1 MMGVLTISRELGSGG
16 DGIGKV
22 VAQELGWSLLDN
34 DGFAEAAQSYGYVR
48 AELEQVDER
57 KPGLIDRFFR
67 DRQLVYLDIMRAI
80 VYESAL
86 KNDFVI
92 LGRGAHILLEGIEG
106 VFRTRILAPEDYRRR
121 TLVKNEGVTP
131 SMAEQFIHHNDHERM
146 AYTRHFF
153 DVRWG
158 EPSHF
163 DLMLNT
169 GLFHEDMATRL
180 LVNIMKEE
188 KFLCLQPSESQKLR
202 NLAFGQKIKATI
214 MTDERI
220 DASGIVVECPEPGRL
235 LLHGRVNSDEE
246 KELAESIARGY
257 AGVRELQS
265 ELVVMPPIEGWYPV

>member
-1 MMGVLTISRELGSGG
+1 MGVLTISRELGSGG
-16 DGIGKV
+16 DAIGKK
-22 VAQELGWSLLDN
+22 VAQELGWALLDN
-34 DGFAEAAQSYGYVR
+34 DGFADAAQSYGYVR

-86 KNDFVI
+86 KNNFVI
-92 LGRGAHILLEGIEG
+92 LGRGSHILLEGIEG
-106 VFRTRILAPEDYRRR
+106 VFRARIVASRDYRQR
-121 TLVKNEGVTP
+121 TLVKNEGITP
-131 SMAEQFIHHNDHERM
+131 SMAEQFIRHNDDERM

-163 DLMLNT
+163 DIILNT
-169 GLFHEDMATRL
+169 GLFSEDMSVCL
-180 LVNIMKEE
+180 LVNILKSE
-188 KFLCLQPSESQKLR
+188 KFPQSEPSESQKLQ
-202 NLAFGQKIKATI
+202 NLAFAQKIKATI

-220 DASGIVVECPEPGRL
+220 DASGIVVECLGPGEL
-235 LLHGRVNSDEE
+235 FLHGRVNSDEE
-246 KELAESIARGY
+246 KELAESIAREY
-257 AGVRELQS
+257 DGVVELSS